1 MLKSVG
7 GILFRPDVELLL
19 IQLTEIFSTYYSVS
33 FAWHVNGTGTGALR
47 QYVHCCL
54 RSLLET

>member
-7 GILFRPDVELLL
+7 GILFRRDVELLL

-33 FAWHVNGTGTGALR
+33 
-47 QYVHCCL
+47 
-54 RSLLET
+54 RSSDT